1 MIVLKLIL
9 GHFGQIS
16 FFENRI
22 GLLGAKRERHLLCYA
37 ALPPRVRISE
47 ALVKIVNFVTKFF
60 FSFLADDR
68 IKAEL

>member
-1 MIVLKLIL
+1 MQPPRS
-9 GHFGQIS
+9 GQIS
-16 FFENRI
+16 
-22 GLLGAKRERHLLCYA
+22 L
-37 ALPPRVRISE
+37 VRISE